1 MKVFREFLSKYSIME
16 EQKKYTR
23 KTPQTEYI
31 KQYFKDNKERMNK
44 RALLSYHNKMLKLP
58 YQDIWDYENI
68 HGLDETILW
77 LKMQKLEFKLNKLA
91 KTINK

>member
-1 MKVFREFLSKYSIME
+1 
-16 EQKKYTR
+16 
-23 KTPQTEYI
+23 
-31 KQYFKDNKERMNK
+31 MNK